1 MQSLQKAFGRGKD
14 ALESTRTRTR
24 TRKGQGRSGKKAG
37 RKHHHLQDLPRRL
50 NLHYGVSKRLLGL
63 MAVLIIII
71 AVP

>member
-14 ALESTRTRTR
+14 ALESTRTR